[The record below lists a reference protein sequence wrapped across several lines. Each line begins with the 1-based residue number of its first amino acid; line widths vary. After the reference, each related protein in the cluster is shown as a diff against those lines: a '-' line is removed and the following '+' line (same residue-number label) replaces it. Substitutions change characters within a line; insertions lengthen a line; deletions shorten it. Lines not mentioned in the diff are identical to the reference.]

1 MTYYESTD
9 QLIRHL
15 QSLFDRLRID
25 EPEATRAV
33 TSSRLIIRL
42 NLRSPQAEIL
52 INGRHNPAQVSYQA
66 GALRPDLDI
75 SLPADT
81 LHRILMSEL
90 SLKKALAS
98 GQMVVRGPIFKTFA
112 LEDIFRKGQALYPQI
127 RRELEQNDRPPDL
140 SV

>member
-1 MTYYESTD
+1 MTYYDSTD

-15 QSLFDRLRID
+15 KSLFDRLRIE

-52 INGRHNPAQVSYQA
+52 INGRYDPAQVSFQPA
-66 GALRPDLDI
+66 TLRPDLDI
-75 SLPADT
+75 YLPADI
-81 LHRILMSEL
+81 LHQILLAEL

-98 GQMVVRGPIFKTFA
+98 GQMTVRGPIYKTFA
-112 LEDIFRKGQALYPQI
+112 LEDIFRKAQAHYPQVL
-127 RRELEQNDRPPDL
+127 RELAQNGRPPDA